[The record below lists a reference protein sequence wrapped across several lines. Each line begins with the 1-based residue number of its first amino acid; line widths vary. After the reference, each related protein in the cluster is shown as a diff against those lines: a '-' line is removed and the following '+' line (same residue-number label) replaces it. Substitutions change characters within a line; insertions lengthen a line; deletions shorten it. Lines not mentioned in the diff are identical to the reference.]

1 MRQVR
6 KPPVGYL
13 QGRQTLAIERFP
25 WLHWVYYWVVAHL
38 TVRLF
43 FLGMIGIAPMFFVLL
58 TGFEDRFFHV
68 SYLLSVWILSCVVL
82 GFLRCPR
89 LQVEAL
95 LPHRVEGGSTFT
107 TCYRLRNIGQRVA
120 RSVDVET
127 LIYSAITYLIF
138 RRAHCPLLQPGAE
151 MVVKGVATARV
162 RGLYTLPNLR
172 WDTDY
177 PCGFWRWG
185 ETLSV
190 ERSLVVYPKYTRL
203 EALDIPL
210 GKRNRME
217 LAATQDR
224 SREAYEFHGCREF
237 REGDSLRHIHP
248 RSSARLGEPVIKE
261 YQAEGRSRTALLVDT
276 RATWWRVNSIR
287 ELLRRDDPVEAAL
300 SLAASIADALS
311 VTDRVLELL
320 VAGPNLFRFVSA
332 GRVGYLEEVLDILA
346 GIEAS
351 TKDPI
356 SQLSPV
362 LFEEIQ
368 LIQSVCLLFTVW
380 DQQRADLVKNLE
392 AYGVGLKPV
401 LITPSGVR
409 PPDLPLSVECLSAR
423 TILRGEISRL

>member
-1 MRQVR
+1 MRHTR

-25 WLHWVYYWVVAHL
+25 WLHWVYYWVIAHL

-43 FLGMIGIAPMFFVLL
+43 FLGMIGIAPMLFILL
-58 TGFEDRFFHV
+58 TGFEDPSFQV
-68 SYLLSVWILSCVVL
+68 SYLLMAWILACMGVGYFRL
-82 GFLRCPR
+82 PR

-95 LPHRVEGGSTFT
+95 LPLRVEAGSTFAT
-107 TCYRLRNIGQRVA
+107 RYRLQNVGRRVA

-127 LIYSAITYLIF
+127 IIYSAITYLIF
-138 RRAHCPLLQPGAE
+138 RRAHCPLLAPGE
-151 MVVKGVATARV
+151 ETIVKGVGIARV
-162 RGLYTLPNLR
+162 RGRYTLPNLR

-185 ETLSV
+185 ETLPM
-190 ERSLVVYPKYTRL
+190 ERALVVYPKYTRL
-203 EALDIPL
+203 EDLEIPL

-217 LAATQDR
+217 LAAAQDR
-224 SREAYEFHGCREF
+224 SREAFEFHGCREF
-237 REGDSLRHIHP
+237 RDGDSLRHIHP

-300 SLAASIADALS
+300 SLAASIADSLS
-311 VTDRVLELL
+311 VTERVLELL

-346 GIEAS
+346 GIESS
-351 TKDPI
+351 TEDPL
-356 SQLSPV
+356 SLLSPM

-368 LIQSVCLLFTVW
+368 LIQSVCLIFTVW
-380 DQQRADLVKNLE
+380 DSQRADLVKNLE
-392 AYGVGLKPV
+392 TFGVGLKPILV
-401 LITPSGVR
+401 TPRGVR
-409 PPDLPLSVECLSAR
+409 PEGLPPEVMCLSAR
-423 TILRGEISRL
+423 AILRGEISRL